1 MEQINLD
8 HPLVRRTLRTMQLIL
23 FALVLG
29 AGSFAII
36 VLLLVQSGSGPR
48 LGAAT
53 SLTPIAG
60 VTAILILP
68 AALWIPGIV
77 ARGNRQRIAAGTF
90 RVPEQLSHGVDTT
103 SADALGEAEQL
114 AVSYLPVLL
123 FRATLFE
130 GAALFNTVASL
141 LEQSLLSIGIA
152 ATLLVL
158 LATCFPTR
166 NRLGA
171 WVEDQLRRLRSDA
184 RRHPDR

>member
-8 HPLVRRTLRTMQLIL
+8 HPLVQRTLRTMHVIIL
-23 FALVLG
+23 ALVLG
-29 AGSFAII
+29 ATSFAVI
-36 VLLLVQSGSGPR
+36 VLLLVQSGNGPQMGT
-48 LGAAT
+48 GA

-68 AALWIPGIV
+68 AALFIPGIV

-90 RVPEQLSHGVDTT
+90 RVPDQLSHGVDTT
-103 SADALGEAEQL
+103 LADGLSDAEQL

-123 FRATLFE
+123 FRAALFE
-130 GAALFNTVASL
+130 GAALFNTVVYL

-166 NRLGA
+166 SRLGT
-171 WVEDQLRRLRSDA
+171 WVGGQLRRLRSDA
-184 RRHPDR
+184 MTRPDR